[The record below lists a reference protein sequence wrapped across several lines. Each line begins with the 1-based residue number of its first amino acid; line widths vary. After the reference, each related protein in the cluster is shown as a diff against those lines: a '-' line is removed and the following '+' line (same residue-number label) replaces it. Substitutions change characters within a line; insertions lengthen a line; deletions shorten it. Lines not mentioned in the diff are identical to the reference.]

1 MINVTLQQ
9 TRTCD
14 ALRFQNRVRS
24 TIDASAVYR
33 LKKCLCI
40 NDVSFPQRKT
50 TDLSKCVELLTLPC
64 VIGTTIRLC
73 RCTRVH
79 ARASSRV
86 SRPWFGCPRH
96 SRDGG
101 RSSKGGGAV
110 AWPFSVDFDVTPHQ
124 IAPSCPLCSVHVF
137 LI

>member
-40 NDVSFPQRKT
+40 NDVSFLQRKT

-64 VIGTTIRLC
+64 VIGTTIDYAGA
-73 RCTRVH
+73 RVCMH
-79 ARASSRV
+79 AHPRASRGLGLDAQDTLATAAAV
-86 SRPWFGCPRH
+86 PRAAALSH
-96 SRDGG
+96 G
-101 RSSKGGGAV
+101 
-110 AWPFSVDFDVTPHQ
+110 
-124 IAPSCPLCSVHVF
+124 PSQS
-137 LI
+137 IST